1 MVDIRGAFLGVGKLS
16 LKDLQNPKGHIFI
29 GNAPSLSYEASVDT
43 IEDADHTTPG
53 GGTDASVQRIKSL
66 DIKYNARHFNIAN
79 MTRAVYGANTDVAAG
94 TVTSEVHKGYKGAL
108 IRLSRPT
115 GGAGLVVV
123 KTTGGSPI
131 TYVEGTDYLVS
142 PAGINIMETG
152 AVVDAADLDISY
164 GYPKHANIQ
173 ALVNSGKRYSL
184 LFEGLNEARSGKP
197 VIIEVFKVNH
207 SPASLSV
214 IADAFNGM
222 DFAAKA
228 EKDSTRIG
236 AGLSQYMEIIDVE

>member
-1 MVDIRGAFLGVGKLS
+1 MADIRGAFLGVGKLS
-16 LKDLQNPKGHIFI
+16 LKDLQDPKGHIFL
-29 GNAPSLSYEASVDT
+29 GNASTLSYEASVDT

-79 MTRAVYGANTDVAAG
+79 MTRAVYGSSTDVAAG
-94 TVTSEVHKGYKGAL
+94 TVSSEVHKGYKGAL

-115 GGAGLVVV
+115 GGTGLVVV

-131 TYVEGTDYLVS
+131 T
-142 PAGINIMETG
+142 IMETG
-152 AVVDAADLDISY
+152 SVVDADDLDISY

-222 DFAAKA
+222 DFTAKA
-228 EKDSTRIG
+228 EKDSTRVG
-236 AGLSQYMEIIDVE
+236 GNELSKYMEIIDVE